1 MFSGDSAKKELF
13 INASNQAYVISV
25 IANNEQVL
33 ISNDYKSVSFL
44 LGSYSIRNSV
54 VCSDSLNSN
63 SIYSNGFVNVSKEL
77 IQLFDDELL
86 IISAQSLNMDAID
99 SVDLLLM
106 QKYRSDIVALNRVFT
121 PKVVLLDA
129 GMSNKN
135 RLKLKLL
142 WQDLNVEIVDLKTTA
157 YVKSY

>member
-1 MFSGDSAKKELF
+1 VEIQLKKELF

-33 ISNDYKSVSFL
+33 ISNDYKSVYFL
-44 LGSYSIRNSV
+44 LGSYSILNRV
-54 VCSDSLNSN
+54 VFSDSLNSN

-77 IQLFDDELL
+77 IQLFDDKLL
-86 IISAQSLNMDAID
+86 IISKESLNMDAID

-106 QKYRSDIVALNRVFT
+106 KKYRTDIVALNPVFR

-129 GMSNKN
+129 GMSNK
-135 RLKLKLL
+135 
-142 WQDLNVEIVDLKTTA
+142 I
-157 YVKSY
+157 Y

>member
-1 MFSGDSAKKELF
+1 MFFIGCLVEIQLKKELF

-33 ISNDYKSVSFL
+33 ISNDYKSVYFL
-44 LGSYSIRNSV
+44 LGSYSILNRV
-54 VCSDSLNSN
+54 VFSDSLNSN

-77 IQLFDDELL
+77 IQLFDDKLL
-86 IISAQSLNMDAID
+86 IISKESLNMDAID

-106 QKYRSDIVALNRVFT
+106 KKYRTDIVALNPVFR

-129 GMSNKN
+129 GMSNK
-135 RLKLKLL
+135 
-142 WQDLNVEIVDLKTTA
+142 I
-157 YVKSY
+157 Y

>member
-1 MFSGDSAKKELF
+1 MEIQLKKELF

-33 ISNDYKSVSFL
+33 ISNDYKSVYFL
-44 LGSYSIRNSV
+44 LGSYSILNRV
-54 VCSDSLNSN
+54 VFSDSLNSN

-77 IQLFDDELL
+77 IQLFDDKLL
-86 IISAQSLNMDAID
+86 IISKESLNMDAID

-106 QKYRSDIVALNRVFT
+106 KKYRTDIVALNPVFR

-129 GMSNKN
+129 GMSNK
-135 RLKLKLL
+135 
-142 WQDLNVEIVDLKTTA
+142 I
-157 YVKSY
+157 Y